1 MNILPNVLAHQGHM
15 IDLRRQIHQNPEL
28 GWQEYD
34 TQALILREL
43 GELNIPCE
51 RVCGTGVV
59 AVLRGALPGPVTGL
73 RADMDALPIQ
83 EKSDVPYRSQK
94 DGIMHACGHDCHVAI
109 LLTVARVLKENQ
121 GRLCGTIKLLFQP
134 AEEIIEGAHALSM
147 IPQIADLDRIA
158 AVHVWNDLDVNTFSA
173 EIGPRL
179 ACAENIDLTIH
190 GKSAHGAQPQNS
202 VDAILAACAVV
213 EQLQIVASRKVSPL
227 EPVVVTIG
235 TIQGGTMSNIIA
247 NEVRLSGTVRCFS
260 PQLRAQLPAM
270 LEQIAVS
277 TAQAHGATCDFTYHS
292 CTPPV
297 LNEES
302 STRIAQEAITK
313 LFGAE
318 ALVHLEKTMGGE
330 DFAWYLERI
339 PGCLVFVGARNKKT
353 GKFWPHHHECF
364 DVDEQALVNGAALL
378 AQFAL
383 DAGKE

>member
-1 MNILPNVLAHQGHM
+1 M
-15 IDLRRQIHQNPEL
+15 
-28 GWQEYD
+28 
-34 TQALILREL
+34 
-43 GELNIPCE
+43 
-51 RVCGTGVV
+51 
-59 AVLRGALPGPVTGL
+59 
-73 RADMDALPIQ
+73 
-83 EKSDVPYRSQK
+83 
-94 DGIMHACGHDCHVAI
+94 
-109 LLTVARVLKENQ
+109 
-121 GRLCGTIKLLFQP
+121 
-134 AEEIIEGAHALSM
+134 
-147 IPQIADLDRIA
+147 
-158 AVHVWNDLDVNTFSA
+158 
-173 EIGPRL
+173 
-179 ACAENIDLTIH
+179 
-190 GKSAHGAQPQNS
+190 
-202 VDAILAACAVV
+202 
-213 EQLQIVASRKVSPL
+213 
-227 EPVVVTIG
+227 VTIG